1 MSKRVIVLRIA
12 PLQRIV
18 ATEITDPA
26 EQAALMEAY
35 RRAHPKPTRS
45 KARES
50 AKGKR
55 VTANGR
61 SRDKR

>member
-1 MSKRVIVLRIA
+1 MSKRFIIPRIA

-35 RRAHPKPTRS
+35 RRAHPKP
-45 KARES
+45 ARRKTMGS
-50 AKGKR
+50 AKRKR
-55 VTANGR
+55 VTPNGR
-61 SRDKR
+61 SRNTP